1 MVQMFVLLAYYPY
14 YPHSIIVMSPVKR
27 NSYFAMMKDGKLRA
41 FRNIPVGWVLQIL
54 HSTDK
59 SDRYFRIVVELFTI
73 GVLLTTM
80 YLLVGTL
87 PMARIIVVVV
97 LVHSVSWFMM
107 GNFWVYMLDSFKFVK
122 NTGLD
127 DTLEFIQFVSKIHSR
142 CDCANAVLIYGSFCR
157 NMFHIRSDID
167 LRIVRRTDSPRG
179 LLALYYGVLI
189 RAYSFFKMIPVDYQ
203 VVDSMAFLKKQMR
216 DDEKPVVAYKRDGFF
231 IENEGVGLSQILA
244 NPSSVL
250 KQQA

>member
-1 MVQMFVLLAYYPY
+1 
-14 YPHSIIVMSPVKR
+14 
-27 NSYFAMMKDGKLRA
+27 MMKEGRYRA
-41 FRNIPVGWVLQIL
+41 FRNLPVGWALQIL

-59 SDRYFRIVVELFTI
+59 SDRNFRIIAELLCLCL
-73 GVLLTTM
+73 VLLAV
-80 YLLVGTL
+80 YF
-87 PMARIIVVVV
+87 V
-97 LVHSVSWFMM
+97 LGSVSSIDALVSLTAVHTVAWLLM

-127 DTLEFIQFVSKIHSR
+127 DTLNFIQFVSIIHRR

-157 NMFHIRSDID
+157 NMFHVRSDLD

-203 VVDSMAFLKKQMR
+203 VVDSMSFLKRQMR
-216 DDEKPVVAYKRDGFF
+216 DDEHPVVAYRREGFF
-231 IENEGVGLSQILA
+231 VENEGLDLSTILA

-250 KQQA
+250 K